1 MGGYYT
7 VHRSIFDNFL
17 WSDKPFSKGQ
27 AWIDLF
33 GKANFK
39 DNEIYIRGIPVLIK
53 RGQTGRS
60 ELTLA
65 EDWGWSRGKVRRFL
79 SMLKVRGMIETKQDN
94 KTTITTIC
102 NYEDFQSKSEY
113 NSTPDGTPNETSS
126 NTPNGHQTD
135 TKQDTNNKGKKNN
148 KEKESNKESF
158 DSEIKEIVEYLNL
171 ICKTSYRTTGSKTR
185 SVIKSRL
192 SEKWTVEQFKIVIRK
207 KYNQWAGTKDEQY
220 LRPETLFGNKFEGYY
235 NQPEIS
241 AQQNQQREPTSFE
254 RHQAKNSGKPPSQL
268 YEEKIKRE
276 AEEQLKNSF
285 DVELGDGDWERVN

>member
-17 WSDKPFSKGQ
+17 WADKPFSKGQ

-79 SMLKVRGMIETKQDN
+79 SMLKARGMIDTKQDN

-102 NYEDFQSKSEY
+102 NYEEY
-113 NSTPDGTPNETSS
+113 QFKIKEDDTPNEPANDTPDS
-126 NTPNGHQTD
+126 TPNGHQTD
-135 TKQDTNNKGKKNN
+135 TKRYTINKGKEG
-148 KEKESNKESF
+148 KEGKKERKE
-158 DSEIKEIVEYLNL
+158 EIDTIIDYLNL
-171 ICKTSYRTTGSKTR
+171 VCGTSYRKTTGKTR
-185 SVIKSRL
+185 NIINKRL
-192 SEKWTVEQFKIVIRK
+192 SENWVVEQFKTVIRK
-207 KYNQWAGTKDEQY
+207 KHTQWGGTEKAQY
-220 LRPETLFGNKFEGYY
+220 LRPETLFGNKFEGYV
-235 NQPEIS
+235 NQPTIS
-241 AQQNQQREPTSFE
+241 AQQEPSSFE
-254 RHQAKNSGKPPSQL
+254 RFKQSSGKGSGQL
-268 YEEKIKRE
+268 LEEKLARE
-276 AEEQLKNSF
+276 AEEQKLNSF
-285 DVELGDGDWERVN
+285 DIELEGENWEKVN